1 VSSRNIFEE
10 LKRRNVYK
18 VAVAYVVVSWL
29 LIQAASIM
37 LPAFEAPA
45 WVMKVVISALLI
57 GFPIALGF
65 SWAFEIT
72 PEGIKRESE
81 IAPDK
86 SIARHTG
93 RKIVGLTIVVT
104 LVAAALF
111 AFQMLRPKSS
121 KMEGAAPATPSS
133 ENNLTATQPV
143 PVPDKSIAV
152 LPFDNLS
159 DDKANAYF
167 AEGIQDE
174 ILTRLAKVADLKV
187 ISRTS
192 TQHFKSAPENLR
204 EIAKQLG
211 VMNVLEG
218 SVQKSNDQVRVN
230 VQLINA
236 LTDAHLWADMY
247 DRKLTDLFTV
257 ESDIAKT
264 IADTLQAKLSGS
276 EKRAIAAHPT
286 ENTEAYQLY
295 LQGRFFWNKR
305 TASDLHKAIDYF
317 NQAIVKDPNY
327 ALAYAG
333 LAQSWLLLPAYGG
346 GSPSDCFPQAE
357 KAAKK
362 ALELDESCVD
372 AHAALGDIKAAY
384 YFDFPGGIVEFERA
398 IQLDPNSAT
407 AHHWLANQAL
417 SNVGQKQRA
426 LAEMKRA
433 LELDPLSLVINTNVG
448 VAYYMAGEID
458 ESIRQLRRT
467 VEMDG
472 NFYFAR
478 WNLGLAFE
486 LKGDNAAAIEQYKKA
501 AELGGGDP
509 APIAYLGGLYG
520 QMGRKAEAHKILEDL
535 RRTRSEKYIS
545 AYSLAC
551 VLVGL
556 GQKEE
561 AIDWLE
567 RGYHEH
573 DGFSLGSI
581 RVDPVLVPLHGNPRF
596 EALAEKVVP
605 LSAFASAEAAIKK

>member
-1 VSSRNIFEE
+1 
-10 LKRRNVYK
+10 
-18 VAVAYVVVSWL
+18 
-29 LIQAASIM
+29 
-37 LPAFEAPA
+37 
-45 WVMKVVISALLI
+45 
-57 GFPIALGF
+57 
-65 SWAFEIT
+65 
-72 PEGIKRESE
+72 
-81 IAPDK
+81 
-86 SIARHTG
+86 
-93 RKIVGLTIVVT
+93 
-104 LVAAALF
+104 
-111 AFQMLRPKSS
+111 
-121 KMEGAAPATPSS
+121 
-133 ENNLTATQPV
+133 
-143 PVPDKSIAV
+143 
-152 LPFDNLS
+152 
-159 DDKANAYF
+159 
-167 AEGIQDE
+167 
-174 ILTRLAKVADLKV
+174 
-187 ISRTS
+187 
-192 TQHFKSAPENLR
+192 
-204 EIAKQLG
+204 
-211 VMNVLEG
+211 
-218 SVQKSNDQVRVN
+218 
-230 VQLINA
+230 
-236 LTDAHLWADMY
+236 
-247 DRKLTDLFTV
+247 
-257 ESDIAKT
+257 
-264 IADTLQAKLSGS
+264 
-276 EKRAIAAHPT
+276 
-286 ENTEAYQLY
+286 
-295 LQGRFFWNKR
+295 
-305 TASDLHKAIDYF
+305 
-317 NQAIVKDPNY
+317 
-327 ALAYAG
+327 
-333 LAQSWLLLPAYGG
+333 
-346 GSPSDCFPQAE
+346 
-357 KAAKK
+357 
-362 ALELDESCVD
+362 
-372 AHAALGDIKAAY
+372 
-384 YFDFPGGIVEFERA
+384 
-398 IQLDPNSAT
+398 
-407 AHHWLANQAL
+407 
-417 SNVGQKQRA
+417 VGQKQRA